1 MKGLIISLGII
12 ISLVVGLLRPIEK
25 PKPHWWKYIVLT
37 LMTLTIFFTF
47 VPYIGGNFRTFTY
60 IAQNIDNYSGPIY
73 FKIVPKPVKLVDES
87 GEYEFLIYHPKFPER
102 IERLRVRAETVP
114 SEFSPTNTIIAK
126 VKFDVNGKFFQYL
139 ETISVNPLFVLPLV
153 PQLEEQIRIM
163 NFHVPCAWV
172 AVVAYLFAMFFGIK
186 YLKTKNLNDDLK
198 ASASVYLGTL
208 FAILAT
214 VTGMIWAKFNWG
226 SFWNWDPRQTS
237 IFVLL
242 LIYFAYFVLRQSIEN
257 VEIKARLSSVYSII
271 SFVTVPFLV
280 FVLPRLLEG
289 NHPGSSN
296 DTTAGPI
303 LSAKDN
309 TLNLLQTFGFSLGFA
324 SFTLLYFW
332 ILNIIIRYK
341 CLSNKLGKANV

>member
-1 MKGLIISLGII
+1 MKGLIIGLGVVL
-12 ISLVVGLLRPIEK
+12 SLVLGLSYSVEK
-25 PKPHWWKYIVLT
+25 PKPLWWKYVVIL
-37 LMTLTIFFTF
+37 LMTLTVLLTF
-47 VPYIGGNFRTFTY
+47 VPYIGGNFSTFIY
-60 IAQNIDNYSGPIY
+60 LSQNIDNYSGPIY
-73 FKIVPKPVKLVDES
+73 FKVVPNSTKTTSENS
-87 GEYEFLIYHPKFPER
+87 EYELSIFHPNFPER
-102 IERLRVRAETVP
+102 VAKLRINGKSLP
-114 SEFSPTNTIIAK
+114 SEFSQANSIIAR
-126 VKFDVNGKFFQYL
+126 VKYNNNGKYFTYL

-172 AVVAYLFAMFFGIK
+172 SVVAYLFAMFFGIK
-186 YLKTKNLNDDLK
+186 YLKTRNLNDDLK

-208 FAILAT
+208 FAMLAT

-271 SFVTVPFLV
+271 GFLTVPFLV

-289 NHPGSSN
+289 NHPGSAN

-303 LSAKDN
+303 ISSKEN
-309 TLNLLQTFGFSLGFA
+309 TISLLQTFGFSLGFA

-332 ILNIIIRYK
+332 ILNLIIRYK
-341 CLSNKLGKANV
+341 YLLNKLGKANV